1 MGRRKIE
8 IEKINNTS
16 KRMITFW
23 KRRKGIGSKAA
34 ELCRLFADLVVSIIV
49 FSPGGKAYTFS
60 NSPLGVCNM
69 VERFLGEQTK
79 DKIQDNKNVHSY
91 KGKNSSYVQQCR
103 NKPDV
108 GSDIDSY
115 WWHNIDMEELDSVE
129 KLKSVRES
137 LANLKQ
143 NLSARKEKL
152 TAAALSP
159 LSLSS
164 STIEDTVT
172 EDRIVEDA
180 ATSITEKHEAG
191 KICCKDH
198 PNLDLSLNLGW

>member
-1 MGRRKIE
+1 MGRKKIE
-8 IEKINNTS
+8 IEKIENPTKRMVTFS
-16 KRMITFW
+16 KR
-23 KRRKGIGSKAA
+23 RGGIESKAA
-34 ELCRLFADLVVSIIV
+34 ELCKLFPDIIISIIV
-49 FSPGGKAYTFS
+49 FSPGGKAFTFS

-69 VERFLGEQTK
+69 VERFLKEEAK
-79 DKIQDNKNVHSY
+79 DKKQEDRNSHEA
-91 KGKNSSYVQQCR
+91 KNSTYVQECT
-103 NKPDV
+103 NKAGV
-108 GSDIDSY
+108 GSGSDSY

-159 LSLSS
+159 LSSPS
-164 STIEDTVT
+164 STIEDTII

-180 ATSITEKHEAG
+180 ATSITEKHEAW
-191 KICCKDH
+191 KICCKE
-198 PNLDLSLNLGW
+198 LDLSLNLGW